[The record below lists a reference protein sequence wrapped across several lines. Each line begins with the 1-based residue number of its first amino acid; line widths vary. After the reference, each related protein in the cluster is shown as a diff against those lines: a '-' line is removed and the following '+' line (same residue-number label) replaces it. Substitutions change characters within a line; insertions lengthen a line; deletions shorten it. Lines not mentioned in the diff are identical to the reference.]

1 MLMYYKNL
9 NMGTSFVLKLGICSL
24 LSFPLPGFIPVTGR
38 VEVPPYNF
46 IGVNDTL
53 FDATYAN
60 LACPSGLSTCTGTA
74 VSSCTAYGGFLTIL
88 CAISEYLIDYM
99 QVVHSFIPSYR
110 TS

>member
-1 MLMYYKNL
+1 MYYSNL
-9 NMGTSFVLKLGICSL
+9 KTGASVVLQLDICSL
-24 LSFPLPGFIPVTGR
+24 LSLPLPGFIPVTGT
-38 VEVPPYNF
+38 VKVPPYYI

-88 CAISEYLIDYM
+88 CAISKYVIGYM

-110 TS
+110 IS

>member
-1 MLMYYKNL
+1 MFMYYKNL
-9 NMGTSFVLKLGICSL
+9 NMGTSFVLQLGICSL
-24 LSFPLPGFIPVTGR
+24 LSLSLPIPGFIPVTGR

-46 IGVNDTL
+46 IGVNDAL

-88 CAISEYLIDYM
+88 CAISEYVIDYM
-99 QVVHSFIPSYR
+99 QVVH
-110 TS
+110 